1 MCFRDEAVILNET
14 ADAQRTVN
22 IARRTNTVDG
32 YETLAA
38 LVADTDPEVVW
49 GKSVAKIIHSAT
61 VKLPWHRN

>member
-1 MCFRDEAVILNET
+1 MKQRAVT
-14 ADAQRTVN
+14 

-49 GKSVAKIIHSAT
+49 EKPVAKLSSQRWRDYGRFGT
-61 VKLPWHRN
+61 DEPRQRRSR